1 MMKCLLFFNVFYLIL
16 AGLVIMLIFL
26 SLKTFSNKSLKA
38 FIITIAILILLG
50 LYAALRLQ
58 LNQKVFL
65 NISASTDFQEPSF
78 ISLIT

>member
-1 MMKCLLFFNVFYLIL
+1 MLIVFNVFYLIL